1 MTQEGCSGCHGLSH
15 DGEPDYRFCPVC
27 GHHLHTE
34 LIKPSEPERLVCGR
48 CGFIFYLDPKVA
60 VGTLGTLEG
69 RVILLK
75 RGIEPAYGRWV
86 FPGGY
91 VNRGET
97 APEAGI
103 RETKEEVNL
112 DVRIETLLNV
122 YSYPGRPVILIV
134 YTVSIVGGEFT
145 VGDEALEVK
154 TFAPEDIPWRDL
166 AFPSTRDALQ
176 DYVKKHL
183 NSKGIRPPSSS
194 VPW

>member
-1 MTQEGCSGCHGLSH
+1 
-15 DGEPDYRFCPVC
+15 
-27 GHHLHTE
+27 
-34 LIKPSEPERLVCGR
+34 LVCGR
-48 CGFIFYLDPKVA
+48 CGFVFYLDPKVA

-103 RETKEEVNL
+103 REAKEEVNL

-122 YSYPGRPVILIV
+122 YSYPGRPVILIA
-134 YTVSIVGGEFT
+134 YTVSIVGGELT
-145 VGDEALEVK
+145 VGDEALEAK

-176 DYVKKHL
+176 DYVEKHL
-183 NSKGIRPPSSS
+183 NSEGIRPPSSS
-194 VPW
+194 VPR